1 MTTEKVNDLEIVH
14 LVEYMDARKF
24 RLVPADAAHIP
35 GGISEVPV
43 YINLHPDF
51 LKELTFDT
59 NNLQQMFG
67 FAIMSSKLRELNG
80 SDYYSP
86 ARQGK
91 LKLVELNDCG
101 DLWIIKFEFFDGTKQ
116 LKSIKKEDVPP
127 LLNYCRKPV
136 LITTSGF

>member
-14 LVEYMDARKF
+14 LVEYLEPRFF
-24 RLVPADAAHIP
+24 RLVGADCAHIH

-59 NNLQQMFG
+59 KNLQQMFG
-67 FAIMSSKLRELNG
+67 FAIMGPKLRGING
-80 SDYYSP
+80 GDYYSP
-86 ARQGK
+86 ARKGN
-91 LKLVELNDCG
+91 LKSLELNDCG
-101 DLWIIKFEFFDGTKQ
+101 ELWILKFEFFDGTKQ
-116 LKSIKKEDVPP
+116 LKAIKKEDVPP

>member
-1 MTTEKVNDLEIVH
+1 M
-14 LVEYMDARKF
+14 
-24 RLVPADAAHIP
+24 
-35 GGISEVPV
+35 
-43 YINLHPDF
+43 
-51 LKELTFDT
+51 TFDT

-67 FAIMSSKLRELNG
+67 FAIMGSKLRELNG

-127 LLNYCRKPV
+127 LLNYCRKPM